1 MAKNTAEAEV
11 LITMNGKAA
20 ENALAALRKQQDQ
33 CNDAVKAGIE
43 AQKELDKLRNTSI
56 GEYQKVEG
64 RSYVQ
69 QMKHL
74 EDIIK
79 KGKENQRTLNRL
91 NKEINVTELA
101 TKKYAEVL
109 KNINGSSLAELQAV
123 AKQLKFEIR
132 QLPPDTQK
140 FIDKTKQLKEVNT
153 RINQLTTSFKGL
165 VDQGGFLKRLAGNLS
180 NYFGAIMIGY
190 QSVKRLAQG
199 FMELYKTISN
209 FEQANANLASILG
222 ATSDQMEKMEKAAIA
237 LGSSSRYTATQVTE
251 LQTELAKL
259 GFTTDQI
266 VAMQKSVLN
275 FAGSVGTD
283 LASAAALAGVAL
295 RSFDL
300 RADQTEDALGTMA
313 VACNKSALSF
323 TYLQNSFSTI
333 APVAKTYGLSL
344 KDTIALLGTLANA
357 GFDASS
363 AATATRNILLN
374 LSDTNGKLAKALGG
388 TVNSFGDI
396 MKAMIQLREQGVDLN
411 DTLELT
417 DKRSVAAFNTF
428 LDGAE
433 NALELRDALEKVDG
447 ELQKIADQRAATV
460 EGAIDGMKSAWEGLV
475 LSFRGSTGT
484 FAKVFRDITD
494 GINALK
500 ALIDPQSAVSE
511 AGAGLIQD
519 NLTEQYKKMLDPEE
533 FGKYVEEQLAAY
545 DEKIEQAGKKTRRRG
560 WASLLFTPLLGKW
573 ADAKGVK
580 TELEG
585 ERAVFEAAAND
596 IANTVNLTLGQE
608 LTQLQNVYN
617 REMKAVEDDMSL
629 SWNEVHQKQAEI
641 TEKYYKDR
649 QTIIKKDFENN
660 KAAREAEAKEA
671 ENAAKKKTQVD
682 EKEAK
687 KAALA
692 RQQAYNK
699 QKAQMEAFMNFQ
711 EKSLKV
717 AWLSGE
723 MGEADYNSLVYQMK
737 VKHYE
742 ALLELAR
749 KYGQDDSAIRNKM
762 LDDHIKALEAEK
774 KRVKEEM
781 EEMMKVYASEHPDQN
796 MSDEDFNKLRDN
808 QRRQGYREKLGTIPG
823 ETDKEFDARIEQ
835 YEAFQEKILAKAADI
850 RAAITEDSARTQYET
865 EMKWI
870 EKLHKDGLLSDEE
883 FEKAKMDQKLGF
895 AAKIAQEVNRYAEMA
910 SNFANALKES
920 ETAKMEAEY
929 QAQLTAAGDNAEERE
944 RIETEYEQ
952 KKLDMQKKYADVD
965 MVINIAKAIASGALA
980 AVEAFAAAGGNP
992 VLGGIFAAIIAATT
1006 AIEIATIVSQ
1016 RNAIKNASVSGGGSS
1031 SVPKTGERKMTGYAE
1046 GGYTEDHTTL
1056 TTVGEKGREWV
1067 GPAWMVR
1074 KNPVMFAN
1082 LERYRKSGSHGRSG
1096 SMSRGFADGGF
1107 TPGKGGG
1114 PSASMPEQIDIEA
1127 AVEAAIRRVM
1137 ADGAIRAYVVRK
1149 DIEELDAQT
1158 LKFKKLGSR

>member
-222 ATSDQMEKMEKAAIA
+222 ATSTEMEKMEKAAIA

-396 MKAMIQLREQGVDLN
+396 MNAMITLREQGVDLN

-475 LSFRGSTGT
+475 LSFRNSTGT
-484 FAKVFRDITD
+484 FASVFKFITG
-494 GINALK
+494 GINGIRD
-500 ALIDPQSAVSE
+500 LIDPKGSIEERTAKMYSE
-511 AGAGLIQD
+511 MFRNIGNEFISVEETRERVWAKYQELEKSIREGGGGVVYKKHALEGLKAAY
-519 NLTEQYKKMLDPEE
+519 NEVMPELTEMAKAADEKVLELNT
-533 FGKYVEEQLAAY
+533 KYMQEEQKILKQQAKLTENGLNQSNTAAY
-545 DEKIEQAGKKTRRRG
+545 NKLQEQLEANRKAWNQAIDDATR
-560 WASLLFTPLLGKW
+560 FK
-573 ADAKGVK
+573 AKMDDIV
-580 TELEG
+580 EG
-585 ERAVFEAAAND
+585 TGTGGGTGGGGE
-596 IANTVNLTLGQE
+596 
-608 LTQLQNVYN
+608 
-617 REMKAVEDDMSL
+617 
-629 SWNEVHQKQAEI
+629 
-641 TEKYYKDR
+641 
-649 QTIIKKDFENN
+649 
-660 KAAREAEAKEA
+660 
-671 ENAAKKKTQVD
+671 VD
-682 EKEAK
+682 EKELAK
-687 KAALA
+687 

-699 QKAQMEAFMNFQ
+699 KKAQMEAYLNYE
-711 EKSLKV
+711 EKRLKV
-717 AWLSGE
+717 AWLKGE
-723 MGEADYNSLVYQMK
+723 MGEADYNSAVYTAKAQ
-737 VKHYE
+737 YYQD
-742 ALLELAR
+742 LLELAR
-749 KYGQDDSAIRNKM
+749 QYGQDDTAIRNKM

-774 KRVKEEM
+774 KRIKEEM
-781 EEMMKVYASEHPDQN
+781 EEMAKAYIMEHPDQN
-796 MSDEDFNKLRDN
+796 MSDEDYGKLQKR
-808 QRRQGYREKLGTIPG
+808 QRRQGYKEKLGTIPG
-823 ETDKEFDARIEQ
+823 ETNEEFDARIEQ

-870 EKLHKDGLLSDEE
+870 EKLHKDGMLSDEDY
-883 FEKAKMDQKLGF
+883 EKAKLDQKLKF

-929 QAQLTAAGDNAEERE
+929 QAQLTAAGNNAEQRE
-944 RIETEYEQ
+944 AIEAEYEQ

-1016 RNAIKNASVSGGGSS
+1016 RNAIKNASVNSSGGSS
-1031 SVPKTGERKMTGYAE
+1031 SVKTGTRTVTGYSE
-1046 GGYTEDHTTL
+1046 GGFTDRAANDHKV
-1056 TTVGEKGREWV
+1056 VGVVHANEYV
-1067 GPAWMVR
+1067 APAWMVR
-1074 KNPVMFAN
+1074 KNPTVFAN
-1082 LERYRKSGSHGRSG
+1082 LERYRQQGSHGRSG
-1096 SMSRGFADGGF
+1096 SASHGFADGGF
-1107 TPGKGGG
+1107 TGKGNT
-1114 PSASMPEQIDIEA
+1114 STT
-1127 AVEAAIRRVM
+1127 AVSGSSAAIEEAVYK
-1137 ADGAIRAYVVRK
+1137 GIRAALEGEWLRAYLVRR
-1149 DIEELDAQT
+1149 DLTEMDAQDER
-1158 LKFKKLGSR
+1158 LKKQTSRR

>member
-1 MAKNTAEAEV
+1 MAKNVQEARVDVTLNGEAAKNEIKTMKEQLDEFTKELLRLQKTPVGAMKPGEV
-11 LITMNGKAA
+11 QKMG
-20 ENALAALRKQQDQ
+20 ELRKETQKLEKQIKS
-33 CNDAVKAGIE
+33 AEEKTE
-43 AQKELDKLRNTSI
+43 AFA
-56 GEYQKVEG
+56 
-64 RSYVQ
+64 
-69 QMKHL
+69 
-74 EDIIK
+74 
-79 KGKENQRTLNRL
+79 RT
-91 NKEINVTELA
+91 
-101 TKKYAEVL
+101 L
-109 KNINGSSLAELQAV
+109 KNINSSSLKDLQAAARRLSYEV
-123 AKQLKFEIR
+123 KELAPGTQEFIEKSKQLK
-132 QLPPDTQK
+132 D
-140 FIDKTKQLKEVNT
+140 VNT
-153 RINQLTTSFKGL
+153 RIVQLRSSFKG
-165 VDQGGFLKRLAGNLS
+165 VVEEQGKSAGFFKRLAGNLS

-190 QSVKRLAQG
+190 QTIKRVAQG
-199 FMELYKTISN
+199 FMEAYKTISN

-222 ATSDQMEKMEKAAIA
+222 ATSDQMEKLEKAAVA
-237 LGSSSRYTATQVTE
+237 LGSSTRYSASQVTG

-259 GFTTDQI
+259 GFGVKEITDMSP
-266 VAMQKSVLN
+266 AVLN

-295 RSFDL
+295 RSFNL
-300 RADQTEDALGTMA
+300 GSEQTEDALGTMA

-388 TVNSFGDI
+388 SVHSFEDI
-396 MKAMIQLREQGVDLN
+396 MGAMKKLRDQGVDLN
-411 DTLELT
+411 TTLELT

-500 ALIDPQSAVSE
+500 ALIDPSSAVSE

-519 NLTEQYKKMLDPEE
+519 NLVDQYKKMLDPEE

-629 SWNEVHQKQAEI
+629 SWDEVHQKQAEI

-649 QTIIKKDFENN
+649 QAIIKKDFESN

-774 KRVKEEM
+774 KRIKEEM
-781 EEMMKVYASEHPDQN
+781 EEMAKAYIMEHPDQN
-796 MSDEDFNKLRDN
+796 MSDEDYNKLRDN
-808 QRRQGYREKLGTIPG
+808 QRRQGYKEKLGTIPG
-823 ETDKEFDARIEQ
+823 ETDEEFDARIEQ
-835 YEAFQEKILAKAADI
+835 YEAFQEKIMAKAADI
-850 RAAITEDSARTQYET
+850 RAAITEDSARTEYET
-865 EMKWI
+865 EMKWM
-870 EKLHKDGLLSDEE
+870 EKLHKDGLLSDED
-883 FEKAKMDQKLGF
+883 FEKAKLDQRLKF

-929 QAQLTAAGDNAEERE
+929 QSQLTAAGDNAEERE
-944 RIETEYEQ
+944 RIEAEYEQ

-1031 SVPKTGERKMTGYAE
+1031 SAPKTGQRVMTGYSE
-1046 GGYTEDHTTL
+1046 GGETPWAPSDDTP
-1056 TTVGEKGREWV
+1056 VGIVHANEYV
-1067 GPAWMVR
+1067 IPAWMKR
-1074 KNPVMFAN
+1074 REPVLIEN
-1082 LERYRKSGSHGRSG
+1082 LERYRKAGSHGKKG
-1096 SMSRGFADGGF
+1096 SASQGFADGGD
-1107 TPGKGGG
+1107 TGMPVTNGRRSRRNGGG
-1114 PSASMPEQIDIEA
+1114 FRTYVKAT
-1127 AVEAAIRRVM
+1127 VM
-1137 ADGAIRAYVVRK
+1137 DLFESGAIRIVLVRK
-1149 DIEELDAQT
+1149 DLSELDDQDA
-1158 LKFKKLGSR
+1158 KFKEITSR

>member
-165 VDQGGFLKRLAGNLS
+165 VDQGGFLKRMAGNLS

-388 TVNSFGDI
+388 SVHSFEDI
-396 MKAMIQLREQGVDLN
+396 MAAMKKLRDQGVDLN
-411 DTLELT
+411 TTLELT

-428 LDGAE
+428 LDGVESAM
-433 NALELRDALEKVDG
+433 ELRGELEDVNG
-447 ELQKIADQRAATV
+447 ELQRMAEQRANTV

-475 LSFRGSTGT
+475 LSFMNSTGT
-484 FAKVFRDITD
+484 FKDVFNGIANGIRGLTLLLSRDNRISAWADNAKDEVQRVYDEFGPEYFEMWVESRNKEFAQLFTKAGGGRKQKRKGDEWMGFKQAVENVDTEEKDISLAKRLDQIERVYDAKVAQF
-494 GINALK
+494 K
-500 ALIDPQSAVSE
+500 ADVTLSE
-511 AGAGLIQD
+511 
-519 NLTEQYKKMLDPEE
+519 EE
-533 FGKYVEEQLAAY
+533 VE
-545 DEKIEQAGKKTRRRG
+545 
-560 WASLLFTPLLGKW
+560 
-573 ADAKGVK
+573 
-580 TELEG
+580 
-585 ERAVFEAAAND
+585 
-596 IANTVNLTLGQE
+596 
-608 LTQLQNVYN
+608 
-617 REMKAVEDDMSL
+617 
-629 SWNEVHQKQAEI
+629 
-641 TEKYYKDR
+641 
-649 QTIIKKDFENN
+649 
-660 KAAREAEAKEA
+660 ARIAEAKKKHDDDRTAAIKKESDRMKRQA
-671 ENAAKKKTQVD
+671 EEEKKAAEDAAKKKNEVD
-682 EKEAK
+682 EKQAK
-687 KAALA
+687 KEETA
-692 RQQAYNK
+692 RKQAYSK
-699 QKAQMEAFMNFQ
+699 QKSQLDAYLNYQ

-717 AWLSGE
+717 QWLQGK
-723 MGEADYNSLVYQMK
+723 MGEDEYNAKIKEKKAQY
-737 VKHYE
+737 YE
-742 ALLELAR
+742 DVLALAK
-749 KYGQDDSAIRNKM
+749 KYGQDASSILASQ
-762 LDDHIKALEAEK
+762 LDDQIKDLEEAAKKAAEAARKAAKEAEDAANK
-774 KRVKEEM
+774 EM
-781 EEMMKVYASEHPDQN
+781 EEWEKKKKELEELEKKAQDVRDSLRPKERINREFENELQSLEDLHTAKLISEQDY
-796 MSDEDFNKLRDN
+796 L
-808 QRRQGYREKLGTIPG
+808 
-823 ETDKEFDARIEQ
+823 DAV
-835 YEAFQEKILAKAADI
+835 D
-850 RAAITEDSARTQYET
+850 
-865 EMKWI
+865 
-870 EKLHKDGLLSDEE
+870 KLHKDHNKALFDVDLENLQDYV
-883 FEKAKMDQKLGF
+883 EKANAVIQF
-895 AAKIAQEVNRYAEMA
+895 AGDFVSQI
-910 SNFANALKES
+910 KEY
-920 ETAKMEAEY
+920 ETATMEAEY
-929 QAQLTAAGDNAEERE
+929 QKQLTAAGDNAEQRE
-944 RIETEYEQ
+944 AIEADYEQ
-952 KKLDMQKKYADVD
+952 KKLDLQKKYADVE
-965 MVINIAKAIASGALA
+965 MGINIAKAIGAGALA
-980 AVEAFAAAGGNP
+980 VMQAWAAAGGQP
-992 VLGGIFAAIIAATT
+992 ILFAIYAALIAATT
-1006 AIEIATIVSQ
+1006 AIEIATLVKQ

-1114 PSASMPEQIDIEA
+1114 PSATMPEQIDIEA